1 MQFLKPYRSKVD
13 DRVNSGIMD
22 PVDSALFYVRYS
34 SLETLIYKFKSQV
47 EKNNNEYN
55 NFYKQEF
62 NNFEFPSVNIKEINY
77 IRNKDPMMLKFLNQ
91 NMMKKKL
98 KFQQ

>member
-55 NFYKQEF
+55 NFINKSLIILNSF
-62 NNFEFPSVNIKEINY
+62 SKHKEINY
-77 IRNKDPMMLKFLNQ
+77 IRNNDL
-91 NMMKKKL
+91 
-98 KFQQ
+98 